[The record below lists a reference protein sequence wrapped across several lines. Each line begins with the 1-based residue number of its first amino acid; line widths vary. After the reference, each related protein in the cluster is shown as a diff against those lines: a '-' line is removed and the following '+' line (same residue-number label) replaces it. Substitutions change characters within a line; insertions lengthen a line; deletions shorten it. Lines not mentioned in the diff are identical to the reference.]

1 MFMHEG
7 AYLDAELF
15 NREWCLLYGETIEG
29 ICGVFVNEKHH
40 VRVELT
46 CEKRDTAVETII
58 SKYTSFKPDDFK
70 MVDRVVRDT
79 KVGANETSML
89 IRAGR
94 ENCTA
99 WRWTPVG
106 GVVGYRRLIGARA
119 DPDDYV
125 VTMHELEMELA
136 NERTANSALLAAKD
150 REIAK
155 LQKESGGGDA
165 NDADTVSR
173 RRFERMKAEYM
184 AKNKEVEGLKAQIAA
199 KDKEITATKESAEDG
214 IRLQAMD
221 AYWRKECS
229 RLNAEV
235 ESLKSAR
242 ADSVVARGECE
253 ALRAQV
259 GRFER
264 TAMEYVHCDVRE
276 VDKIANLK
284 EAYITLALKAGQYQ
298 KTGAEERVT
307 ALQAE
312 VKALQ
317 AQVRAGRQA
326 AERDTLA
333 YCAELEAQ
341 NRALVEA
348 SGDSDADARMA
359 LLRREVDDGKV
370 LEAALRGQVKEAE
383 ARIAL
388 VTAEMQTRVTKAEA
402 MEAMA
407 REVLA
412 WAGGVDNVTGRVHG
426 ELAHRYNKPGVSR
439 EDFEEWMQIHNSPVF
454 QLGMDFAGIYARDAD
469 VEKNRALAEVEK
481 VKNERAQA
489 VRQLHEVRGRCER
502 AEIAEARA
510 RRLLATYAGERAR
523 LVVAGAKPEWEVGCG
538 ICGVCYLVVLTTFTA
553 GAGARD
559 RGGDA
564 RGGVGVRGAG
574 GGGAGA
580 GGEARVVRGA
590 VGEVRVARH
599 GVPPPRAAHERGG
612 QRARVPDEVPAG
624 AGEGGGEEVML
635 WWGV

>member
-15 NREWCLLYGETIEG
+15 SREWCALYGETIRG
-29 ICGVFVNEKHH
+29 ICGVFVDGKHH

-58 SKYTSFKPDDFK
+58 CKYTSFKPDDFK

-79 KVGANETSML
+79 KVGANETSIL
-89 IRAGR
+89 IRTGR

-155 LQKESGGGDA
+155 LQKESGGGEA

-538 ICGVCYLVVLTTFTA
+538 I
-553 GAGARD
+553 
-559 RGGDA
+559 
-564 RGGVGVRGAG
+564 
-574 GGGAGA
+574 
-580 GGEARVVRGA
+580 
-590 VGEVRVARH
+590 
-599 GVPPPRAAHERGG
+599 
-612 QRARVPDEVPAG
+612 
-624 AGEGGGEEVML
+624 
-635 WWGV
+635 